1 LVGKQDVR
9 YTGSLLTHGDVAAEL
24 DGHVALVE
32 IHRPP
37 HNFFDDQ
44 LIRDLASAFEAMDAE
59 PVCRALVLAS
69 EGKSFCAGADFSRRP
84 AVDGE
89 LASGSSSGLYE
100 QAVRLFSCRKPVVA
114 AIQGAAIGGG
124 LGLALVADFRVV
136 SPEARFAANFVKL
149 GIHPGFGLTHT
160 LPRLI
165 GNQRASL
172 MFYTGRRIS
181 GEQAVEWGL
190 ADILAQPD
198 RLREVALDLA
208 REISEGAPLAVQST
222 RATMRRGLADSIQ
235 AQTDHEFAEQSR
247 LIATEDHKEGVRSVT
262 ERRAGRFEGR

>member
-1 LVGKQDVR
+1 MTDLQ
-9 YTGSLLTHGDVAAEL
+9 YGDVSVTL
-24 DGHVALVE
+24 DGHIASVE
-32 IHRPP
+32 FHRPP

-44 LIRDLASAFEAMDAE
+44 LIRDLANAFEALDAE
-59 PVCRALVLAS
+59 PECRVLVLTS
-69 EGKSFCAGADFSRRP
+69 EGKSFCAGADFSRRK
-84 AVDGE
+84 GESEE
-89 LASGSSSGLYE
+89 LASGSTGGLYE
-100 QAVRLFSCRKPVVA
+100 QAVRLFSCKKPVVA

-165 GNQRASL
+165 GQQRASL
-172 MFYTGRRIS
+172 MFYTGRRIT

-190 ADILAQPD
+190 GDLLAEPD
-198 RLREVALDLA
+198 RLRDVAGDLA

-222 RATMRRGLADSIQ
+222 RATMRRGLAGAVK
-235 AQTDHEFAEQSR
+235 AQTDHEFAEQSW
-247 LIATEDHKEGVRSVT
+247 LIRTEDHKEGIRSVT